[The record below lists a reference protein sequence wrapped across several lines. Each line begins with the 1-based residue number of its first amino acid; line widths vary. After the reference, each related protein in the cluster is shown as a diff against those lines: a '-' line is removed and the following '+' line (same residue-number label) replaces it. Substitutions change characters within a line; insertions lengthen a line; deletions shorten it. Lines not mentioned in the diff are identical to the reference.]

1 MANNFRPVTVTD
13 RNGKPRTFY
22 PTRERDPTSAAAMNR
37 MLRKTYID
45 TFDVLGGMAWLAEFV
60 RRSDENAR
68 CFVQELSKQCRMPLE
83 SAAEGTGLIVNIVTL
98 AGPTPGVQINL
109 PKEPVRLATPASL
122 PHRVPEEG
130 GGA

>member
-1 MANNFRPVTVTD
+1 MANFRPVTVLD

-37 MLRKTYID
+37 MLRKSYID
-45 TFDVLGGMAWLAEFV
+45 TFDVLGATAWLAEFV

-83 SAAEGTGLIVNIVTL
+83 AAAEGGGLIVNIVTL
-98 AGPTPGVQINL
+98 AGPTTPGIQINL
-109 PKEPVRLATPASL
+109 PKEPVRPAAPVPL